1 MPLFKHNVNGQQS
14 ATVVQLLQKIA
25 EFLETTRQKTKTDN
39 EKQSN
44 LETIKLAKGNQ
55 QNSSN
60 TLDTPRKT

>member
-1 MPLFKHNVNGQQS
+1 MALFKHNVNGQQS

-25 EFLETTRQKTKTDN
+25 EFLETTRQKTKN
-39 EKQSN
+39 
-44 LETIKLAKGNQ
+44 NQ